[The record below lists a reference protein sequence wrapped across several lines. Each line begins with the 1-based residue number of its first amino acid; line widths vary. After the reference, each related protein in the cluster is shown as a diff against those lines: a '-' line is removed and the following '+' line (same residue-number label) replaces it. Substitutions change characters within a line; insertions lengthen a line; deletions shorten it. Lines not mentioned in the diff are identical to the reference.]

1 MHSYYYISFYTDG
14 SDFCLS
20 TGTYQYLF
28 TMQLPKELPTS
39 FECDGGYTRYYLRAY
54 IACSSQDELS
64 SLLPVTVLAVFDLN
78 ESNYAMVSALLVFF
92 YIVHF
97 LETRHP

>member
-28 TMQLPKELPTS
+28 TTQLPEELPTS

-54 IACSSQDELS
+54 ISLSSQVELS
-64 SLLPVTVLAVFDLN
+64 SLLLVTVLTVFDLN
-78 ESNYAMVSALLVFF
+78 ELNYAMVSVFF
-92 YIVHF
+92 NEKQDIII
-97 LETRHP
+97 LMLS